1 MTKVIERHL
10 WEEFREYA
18 DEIRHTME
26 WKEIYPQRKETIERV
41 FADCK
46 ENNGLRFTRLKGL
59 KKNQQNAWLIFAC
72 HNLKKM
78 SLWRGKYRRKPSK
91 SSTYPS
97 KYPKKTISFWKLPI
111 YNKKP
116 MSLRKGIGFCQ
127 QSERK
132 IESSFFF
139 DLNVKQSQLCYSDI
153 YTICTQHIKTLS
165 YKTDN
170 VYIDKKT

>member
-1 MTKVIERHL
+1 MKSDRHFIRKYLSLRLRYKFVGFGLDKIYMTKVIERHL

-91 SSTYPS
+91 NSINPS
-97 KYPKKTISFWKLPI
+97 KYTKK
-111 YNKKP
+111 
-116 MSLRKGIGFCQ
+116 
-127 QSERK
+127 
-132 IESSFFF
+132 
-139 DLNVKQSQLCYSDI
+139 
-153 YTICTQHIKTLS
+153 
-165 YKTDN
+165 DN
-170 VYIDKKT
+170 FILEIAYIQ

>member
-1 MTKVIERHL
+1 MFMMKNMTVIYAQTIRFLCIQPQQETDTDNINQMQKIERHL

-78 SLWRGKYRRKPSK
+78 ALWRGKYRRKHRK
-91 SSTYPS
+91 FQYILQNIQ
-97 KYPKKTISFWKLPI
+97 KRTISFQKFTIYSKRPI
-111 YNKKP
+111 
-116 MSLRKGIGFCQ
+116 SL
-127 QSERK
+127 
-132 IESSFFF
+132 
-139 DLNVKQSQLCYSDI
+139 
-153 YTICTQHIKTLS
+153 
-165 YKTDN
+165 
-170 VYIDKKT
+170 

>member
-26 WKEIYPQRKETIERV
+26 WKEIYPQRKKTIERV

-91 SSTYPS
+91 KIQYILQNIQ
-97 KYPKKTISFWKLPI
+97 KKTISF
-111 YNKKP
+111 
-116 MSLRKGIGFCQ
+116 
-127 QSERK
+127 
-132 IESSFFF
+132 
-139 DLNVKQSQLCYSDI
+139 
-153 YTICTQHIKTLS
+153 
-165 YKTDN
+165 
-170 VYIDKKT
+170 

>member
-1 MTKVIERHL
+1 
-10 WEEFREYA
+10 
-18 DEIRHTME
+18 ME

-91 SSTYPS
+91 NSIYPLKYTKKDNFIS
-97 KYPKKTISFWKLPI
+97 KIA
-111 YNKKP
+111 
-116 MSLRKGIGFCQ
+116 
-127 QSERK
+127 
-132 IESSFFF
+132 
-139 DLNVKQSQLCYSDI
+139 
-153 YTICTQHIKTLS
+153 
-165 YKTDN
+165 
-170 VYIDKKT
+170 YIQ

>member
-18 DEIRHTME
+18 DKIRHTME

-91 SSTYPS
+91 TSIYPS
-97 KYPKKTISFWKLPI
+97 KYTKKDNFIL
-111 YNKKP
+111 
-116 MSLRKGIGFCQ
+116 
-127 QSERK
+127 K
-132 IESSFFF
+132 IA
-139 DLNVKQSQLCYSDI
+139 
-153 YTICTQHIKTLS
+153 
-165 YKTDN
+165 
-170 VYIDKKT
+170 YIQ

>member
-1 MTKVIERHL
+1 
-10 WEEFREYA
+10 
-18 DEIRHTME
+18 ME

-97 KYPKKTISFWKLPI
+97 KYTKKTISFRKLPI

-116 MSLRKGIGFCQ
+116 MSLRKRYRLLSTICANRQMSIGL
-127 QSERK
+127 
-132 IESSFFF
+132 FFF
-139 DLNVKQSQLCYSDI
+139 SFHRVQTEN
-153 YTICTQHIKTLS
+153 
-165 YKTDN
+165 
-170 VYIDKKT
+170 

>member
-78 SLWRGKYRRKPSK
+78 SLWRGKIEENHRNLLYILQNIQKKDNFISK
-91 SSTYPS
+91 
-97 KYPKKTISFWKLPI
+97 IA
-111 YNKKP
+111 
-116 MSLRKGIGFCQ
+116 
-127 QSERK
+127 
-132 IESSFFF
+132 
-139 DLNVKQSQLCYSDI
+139 
-153 YTICTQHIKTLS
+153 
-165 YKTDN
+165 
-170 VYIDKKT
+170 YIQ